1 MGETRAQFEIYGA
14 EGKAIKLE
22 AIVDTAATFTK
33 IPRSVAVKLGLEARY
48 EAEVELGNGRIIKRG
63 LALAEVE
70 IEGVRRPVLVAI
82 GGEDEQALLGY
93 TTLEI
98 LGFKANPVT
107 GKPER
112 TVAIE
117 YYALP
122 NSE

>member
-22 AIVDTAATFTK
+22 AIVDTAATFAK

-82 GGEDEQALLGY
+82 GGRTNRPCLAIPLWRFWASKRTPLP
-93 TTLEI
+93 
-98 LGFKANPVT
+98 ANRK
-107 GKPER
+107 GR
-112 TVAIE
+112 WR
-117 YYALP
+117 
-122 NSE
+122 

>member
-122 NSE
+122 NPE